1 MPERK
6 ENTPGA
12 TGAAPVADTAS
23 ASRSEDSFNPT
34 TEETLSATEIVG
46 EVDASGPVVA
56 ADEVDEADVA
66 VEDVDGA
73 DAYMGFQDTV
83 SVSTESFPATVTEET
98 PVEEVSVEAST
109 PPQDV
114 LGNRT
119 GTEVT
124 NVISEA
130 EYYEASVEASEPP
143 IEATPVVTEDT
154 AVLRRSLLEPPVEA
168 AAKTLEPKRIVEADF
183 QETVIEGSGEL
194 EGGTVLPTLASR
206 ARPRLLS
213 AFITILLTPVMWYLL
228 SDAAARLAFADDNPM
243 ISGVV
248 NPAALAE
255 LGAGLLVV
263 VLVAILAAQS
273 SIGLFLAGAAVMVVG
288 VPFLAAPAW
297 TEGLFDYLSVVENFN
312 AFGANVVAH
321 LRFTGFTGIL
331 VMAGFAL
338 IAAGW
343 ALASVRRQGR
353 KEEAMRV
360 EVAKVNPAGLKAR
373 WARKATEKS
382 YNS

>member
-168 AAKTLEPKRIVEADF
+168 AAKPLEPKRIVEADF

-213 AFITILLTPVMWYLL
+213 AFIT
-228 SDAAARLAFADDNPM
+228 R
-243 ISGVV
+243 
-248 NPAALAE
+248 
-255 LGAGLLVV
+255 
-263 VLVAILAAQS
+263 
-273 SIGLFLAGAAVMVVG
+273 
-288 VPFLAAPAW
+288 
-297 TEGLFDYLSVVENFN
+297 
-312 AFGANVVAH
+312 
-321 LRFTGFTGIL
+321 
-331 VMAGFAL
+331 
-338 IAAGW
+338 
-343 ALASVRRQGR
+343 
-353 KEEAMRV
+353 
-360 EVAKVNPAGLKAR
+360 
-373 WARKATEKS
+373 EKS
-382 YNS
+382 ISVTRSFSV